1 MGNALAYWR
10 PATLEGALAL
20 LRRPG
25 AVLIGGG
32 TKVNAAP
39 DLGPVE
45 IVDLQAVGLDRI
57 ESSPGAVSL
66 GACAT
71 LQQVLEN
78 AAIPPVVREAAGRE
92 EPSTL
97 RHAATIGGC
106 IAAGHW
112 ESELLAALLACD
124 AVVRLA
130 GPEGERSQSLDAL
143 LSDRAQLKS
152 RIIAGVSMVTDGV
165 ARSAR
170 TGRTAAD
177 RPIVAAVARRAPAGV
192 RLAISGVAARPVL
205 RGAGTGTQGW
215 LDSLDPPGDFRG
227 SAEYRRALAVTLA
240 QRALEAVR

>member
-1 MGNALAYWR
+1 MGNAVAYWR

-39 DLGPVE
+39 AFGPVE
-45 IVDLQAVGLDRI
+45 IVDLQALGLDRI
-57 ESSPGAVSL
+57 EPLPGAVSA

-71 LQQVLEN
+71 LQQILEN
-78 AAIPPVVREAAGRE
+78 AAVPPVVREAARRE

-106 IAAGHW
+106 VAAGHW

-124 AVVRLA
+124 AVVTLA
-130 GPEGERSQSLDAL
+130 GPEGEQIQSLAAL
-143 LSDRAQLKS
+143 LSDGGKLPG
-152 RIIAGVSMVTDGV
+152 RIITRISMVTGGV

-170 TGRTAAD
+170 TGRTTAD
-177 RPIVAAVARRAPAGV
+177 RPIVAAGARRAPEGV
-192 RLAISGVAARPVL
+192 RLALSGVAARPVL
-205 RGAGTGTQGW
+205 RGPETDMSSW

-240 QRALEAVR
+240 RRVLEAIG